1 MKNKEKTIKKEGK
14 GEEKEQKRILFLIKK
29 QYLNHYYKGQK
40 INKKYVSHT

>member
-29 QYLNHYYKGQK
+29 HKGQK